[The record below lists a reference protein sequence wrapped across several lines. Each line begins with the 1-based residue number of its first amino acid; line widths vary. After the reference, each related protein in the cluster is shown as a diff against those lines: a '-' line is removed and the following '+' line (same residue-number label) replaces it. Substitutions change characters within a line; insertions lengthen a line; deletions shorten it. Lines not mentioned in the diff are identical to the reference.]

1 MRAIILFVGLD
12 LLIASVI
19 FPNANNLAI
28 YYFQEIIC
36 IKASHRDKGMNI
48 YRWAE
53 KRLFPI

>member
-1 MRAIILFVGLD
+1 MRAIIIFIGLELFL
-12 LLIASVI
+12 ASVI

-28 YYFQEIIC
+28 YYSQEIIC
-36 IKASHRDKGMNI
+36 IKASHRDNGMNI